1 MKLQKKLKDMD
12 KWLIYLKTINMDT
25 KGQIILL
32 DYATA
37 DVVVLENIPSQ
48 EYIEEHHDGDWESW
62 LYNIKHEK
70 MPNMDYCSWMHTFRN
85 KFEIETIKL

>member
-12 KWLIYLKTINMDT
+12 KWLIYLKTINM
-25 KGQIILL
+25 GVIVLL

-37 DVVVLENIPSQ
+37 DVVVLENVPSQ
-48 EYIEEHHDGDWESW
+48 EYIEDNYDGDWESW
-62 LYNIKHEK
+62 LSNIKNEK
-70 MPNMDYCSWMHTFRN
+70 MPNMSYCNWMHTYRN